1 MGWPVRDTEID
12 SRRPEREIG
21 LMNDSTKTPAA
32 ASRVKLTDI
41 SSRSWEHPAD
51 RAALR
56 SLNSIPG
63 FSDVVRKIVGLFGER
78 GLRLFFQAQAVRVT
92 PNQYGWI
99 HDLHLRAIDTLDLG
113 WEPELYISQTPVV
126 NAGALGV
133 EEPFILINSGAVDL
147 LNRDELETVLAH
159 EIGHMASDHVLYRT
173 VFTLLLLLAQRQ
185 LPIAGIAIGAV
196 ILAMAEWNRKSE
208 LSCDRAALL
217 GTQNPDAVMGAF
229 MKLAGGTDHH
239 SEAMN
244 LNEFIQQSDEYEDD
258 ESLGD
263 AVFKVMNLLG
273 STHPFHVLR
282 VGELRRWVREG
293 HYDRIIRGEYV
304 RRSEA
309 QRAYKDDAKEAASY
323 YSSAVK
329 KGISKL
335 SAFLDDAL
343 KGGPV
348 DL

>member
-1 MGWPVRDTEID
+1 
-12 SRRPEREIG
+12 
-21 LMNDSTKTPAA
+21 MNNSTQTPAP

-56 SLNSIPG
+56 SLNTIPG

-99 HDLHLRAIDTLDLG
+99 HDLHLRSIDTLDLG

-133 EEPFILINSGAVDL
+133 EEPFVLINSAAIDL
-147 LNRDELETVLAH
+147 LSPEELETVLAH
-159 EIGHMASDHVLYRT
+159 EIGHIASDHVLYRT

-217 GTQNPDAVMGAF
+217 GTQDPDAVMGAF

-239 SEAMN
+239 SDALN
-244 LNEFIQQSDEYEDD
+244 LGEFIQQSDEYEED

-282 VGELRRWVREG
+282 VGELRRWIREG

-304 RRSEA
+304 RRSES
-309 QRAYKDDAKEAASY
+309 QRAYKEDAKEAASY
-323 YSSAVK
+323 YSNAVK